1 MERPVI
7 RELYSERPKL
17 SVVRRLAAVLS
28 ADAKGYTRLMS
39 EDEIGTVQT
48 ITGHRAVMRHTV
60 VRFNGRVVDTAGD
73 NLLAE
78 FASVVDAVT
87 CAVEIQRELGARNAR
102 LPDNRRLDFRIG
114 VNHGAIIVDG
124 ERIYGDTV
132 NVAARIEALADAGG
146 VCVSDTVYEQIA
158 TKLSI
163 VWEPLGEQVVKNVAR
178 PIRILRALL
187 ETSTP
192 RPARELARIPTDRP
206 SIAVLPFREL
216 DAGED
221 PRYFGDG
228 FVEDIVGALA
238 SLPDLFVV
246 SRTSTARFRETAV
259 DLKSVGRDLGVRYV
273 LTGSVRRAGARLR
286 IAAELAD
293 VESETVLW
301 SDKVD
306 GRTSRLFEL
315 QDRLSEKTVTTL
327 APHVREAEIRR
338 ALRKR
343 PENLDAYDYML
354 RGLDL
359 LYRLRRS
366 EFDAAR
372 QMFDKA
378 IALDSAY
385 AAPYALAA
393 MWHSIR
399 LGQGWSTDEV
409 ADYEMVTCLATA
421 ALDRDPFDA
430 RALALCGHVRALRFH
445 DYDGAISLFDRATAA
460 SPNSAVA
467 WVRSSPTYSYLG
479 RPAEAKRRALL
490 ALRLSPLDP
499 HLFYTHTT
507 LALASY
513 TAGEFEQAV
522 TWGSKAR
529 SQNAHFTANLRFLAA
544 SLAAAGRGDEASEV
558 AAALMAVEPGFR
570 VEPFCASY
578 PFKEAYLRIGL
589 ESHLKSAGLPA

>member
-1 MERPVI
+1 MDRSVIDDRYQEAPVI
-7 RELYSERPKL
+7 T
-17 SVVRRLAAVLS
+17 VARRLAAVLS
-28 ADAKGYTRLMS
+28 ADAKGYSRLMGA
-39 EDEIGTVQT
+39 DEVGTVQT

-60 VRFNGRVVDTAGD
+60 MRFNGRVVDTPGD

-87 CAVEIQRELGARNAR
+87 CAVEIQRVLGERNAR
-102 LPDNRRLDFRIG
+102 LPDDRRLDFRIG
-114 VNHGAIIVDG
+114 VNLGEIIADG

-132 NVAARIEALADAGG
+132 NVAARIEGLADAGG
-146 VCVSDTVYEQIA
+146 VCVSGTVYEQIA
-158 TKLSI
+158 NKLSI
-163 VWEPLGEQVVKNVAR
+163 AWESLGEQAVKNIPR
-178 PIRILRALL
+178 PLRVLRALL
-187 ETSTP
+187 DTSAYA
-192 RPARELARIPTDRP
+192 PARELVRIPTDRP

-216 DAGED
+216 GATEEH
-221 PRYFGDG
+221 RYFGDG
-228 FVEDIVGALA
+228 LVEDIVGALA
-238 SLPDLFVV
+238 SIPDLFVV
-246 SRTSTARFRETAV
+246 SRTSTARFREAPV

-273 LTGSVRRAGARLR
+273 LTGSVRRAGSRLR

-293 VESETVLW
+293 VESQTVLW

-327 APHVREAEIRR
+327 APHVRAAEIQR

-366 EFDAAR
+366 EFDSAR

-393 MWHSIR
+393 TWHSIR
-399 LGQGWSTDEV
+399 LGQGWSGNEA
-409 ADYEMVTCLATA
+409 ADYEMVTTLSAA
-421 ALDRDPFDA
+421 ALERDPFDA
-430 RALALCGHVRALRFH
+430 RALAMCGHVRALRFR
-445 DYDGAISLFDRATAA
+445 DYDGAITLFDRATAA

-479 RPAEAKRRALL
+479 KPAEAKRRALL

-499 HLFYTHTT
+499 HLFYTHTA

-513 TAGEFEQAV
+513 TAGDFEGAV
-522 TWGSKAR
+522 TWASRAR

-544 SLAAAGRGDEASEV
+544 SLAAAGRSDEAAAV
-558 AAALMAVEPGFR
+558 AAALMAVEPAFR
-570 VEPFCASY
+570 VESFCASY
-578 PFKEAYLRIGL
+578 PFKDAYLRIAL
-589 ESHLKSAGLPA
+589 ENHLKAAGLPA